1 MNYSYDAICDYKNKI
16 KNQKQKRKNE
26 HKWVVKY
33 TRLSRMKGVKF
44 TQKNVNAVSMN
55 VL

>member
-1 MNYSYDAICDYKNKI
+1 MNYPYDLICDYKNKI

-44 TQKNVNAVSMN
+44 TQKNTNAVSMN